1 MTSQFEQHLRAVLNL
16 DLGSTSIKIPG
27 VMLNLVGE
35 ENHTGEVIYEK
46 IEDVLKTEGASI
58 HIYGKKQTK
67 PNRKM
72 GHITIVN
79 KELNNAKKL
88 AEKIRKSIKVISK

>member
-1 MTSQFEQHLRAVLNL
+1 
-16 DLGSTSIKIPG
+16 
-27 VMLNLVGE
+27 MLNLVGE

-46 IEDVLKTEGASI
+46 IEDVLKTEGATI

-79 KELNNAKKL
+79 KDINKA
-88 AEKIRKSIKVISK
+88 RKVAQEVKEIIKVISK